1 MNISA
6 LANVF
11 NSVYIQVWT
20 VLRCGCS
27 QFRYGV
33 RTGLYERKL
42 RFGAAFCEFFAGVAP
57 PNFVLKY
64 D

>member
-11 NSVYIQVWT
+11 NSVYIQIWK
-20 VLRCGCS
+20 VLRYMCS

-33 RTGLYERKL
+33 KAKLYWTKL
-42 RFGAAFCEFFAGVAP
+42 SFNAAFCEFFAGVAP
-57 PNFVLKY
+57 PNYVLT
-64 D
+64 